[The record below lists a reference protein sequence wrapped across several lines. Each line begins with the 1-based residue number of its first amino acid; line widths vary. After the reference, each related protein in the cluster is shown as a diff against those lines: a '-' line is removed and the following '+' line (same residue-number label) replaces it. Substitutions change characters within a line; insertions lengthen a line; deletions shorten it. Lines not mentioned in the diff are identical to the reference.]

1 MGLETSYKPNEA
13 PKFAPTV
20 IALRVALK
28 VVEGS
33 TFNYTSLMALEKTP
47 QGQKR
52 EGQKSGEPNW
62 LTPTEMAAWRRYI
75 VASRRLIEALDTD
88 LDQHD
93 LSMADYE
100 ILAQLSDAPDRRM
113 RMAELAEIAML
124 SRSRLSHRMKVME
137 EAGWVR
143 REACPDDK
151 RGFFAV
157 MTAKGWKAIV
167 AAAPDH
173 VASVRSRFVDKLS
186 KADQIV
192 LAEIFERVGNDLRD
206 EMK

>member
-1 MGLETSYKPNEA
+1 
-13 PKFAPTV
+13 
-20 IALRVALK
+20 
-28 VVEGS
+28 
-33 TFNYTSLMALEKTP
+33 MALEKTP
-47 QGQKR
+47 QGQKQ
-52 EGQKSGEPNW
+52 ESQKSFKKGEPNW

-75 VASRRLIEALDTD
+75 VASRRLIEALDAD
-88 LDQHD
+88 LNQHD

-157 MTAKGWKAIV
+157 MTPKGWKAIV

-173 VASVRSRFVDKLS
+173 VESVRSRFVDKLS
-186 KADQIV
+186 KADQVV

-206 EMK
+206 EIK

>member
-1 MGLETSYKPNEA
+1 
-13 PKFAPTV
+13 
-20 IALRVALK
+20 
-28 VVEGS
+28 
-33 TFNYTSLMALEKTP
+33 MALEKSP
-47 QGQKR
+47 QGEKPISA
-52 EGQKSGEPNW
+52 GNKGEPNW

-88 LDQHD
+88 LDRHD

-157 MTAKGWKAIV
+157 MTNKGWKAIV

-206 EMK
+206 EIK

>member
-1 MGLETSYKPNEA
+1 
-13 PKFAPTV
+13 
-20 IALRVALK
+20 
-28 VVEGS
+28 
-33 TFNYTSLMALEKTP
+33 MALEKSP
-47 QGQKR
+47 QGEKPISA
-52 EGQKSGEPNW
+52 GNKGEPNW

-88 LDQHD
+88 LDRHD

-206 EMK
+206 ETK

>member
-1 MGLETSYKPNEA
+1 
-13 PKFAPTV
+13 
-20 IALRVALK
+20 
-28 VVEGS
+28 
-33 TFNYTSLMALEKTP
+33 MALEKSP
-47 QGQKR
+47 QGEKTISA
-52 EGQKSGEPNW
+52 GNKGEPNW

-75 VASRRLIEALDTD
+75 VASRRLLEALDTD

-137 EAGWVR
+137 NAGWVR

-157 MTAKGWKAIV
+157 MTPKGWKAIV

-186 KADQIV
+186 KADQVV
-192 LAEIFERVGNDLRD
+192 LAQIFERVGNDLRD
-206 EMK
+206 EIK

>member
-1 MGLETSYKPNEA
+1 MA
-13 PKFAPTV
+13 
-20 IALRVALK
+20 
-28 VVEGS
+28 VEKMVQG
-33 TFNYTSLMALEKTP
+33 EKSISA
-47 QGQKR
+47 GNK
-52 EGQKSGEPNW
+52 GEPNW

-88 LDQHD
+88 LDRHD

-157 MTAKGWKAIV
+157 MTNKGWKAIV

-206 EMK
+206 EIN

>member
-1 MGLETSYKPNEA
+1 
-13 PKFAPTV
+13 
-20 IALRVALK
+20 
-28 VVEGS
+28 
-33 TFNYTSLMALEKTP
+33 MALEKTA
-47 QGQKR
+47 Q
-52 EGQKSGEPNW
+52 GQKSGEPNW

-157 MTAKGWKAIV
+157 MTPKGWKAIV

-173 VASVRSRFVDKLS
+173 VASVRTRFVDKLS
-186 KADQIV
+186 KADQLV
-192 LAEIFERVGNDLRD
+192 LADIFERVGNDLRD
-206 EMK
+206 EIK

>member
-1 MGLETSYKPNEA
+1 
-13 PKFAPTV
+13 
-20 IALRVALK
+20 
-28 VVEGS
+28 
-33 TFNYTSLMALEKTP
+33 MALEKSP
-47 QGQKR
+47 QGEKTISA
-52 EGQKSGEPNW
+52 GNKGEPNW

-75 VASRRLIEALDTD
+75 VASRRLLEALDTD

-137 EAGWVR
+137 NAGWVR

-157 MTAKGWKAIV
+157 MTPKGWKAIV

-186 KADQIV
+186 KADQLV
-192 LAEIFERVGNDLRD
+192 LAQIFERVGNDLRD
-206 EMK
+206 EIK

>member
-1 MGLETSYKPNEA
+1 
-13 PKFAPTV
+13 
-20 IALRVALK
+20 
-28 VVEGS
+28 
-33 TFNYTSLMALEKTP
+33 MALEKSP
-47 QGQKR
+47 QGEKTISA
-52 EGQKSGEPNW
+52 GNKGEPNW

-75 VASRRLIEALDTD
+75 VASRRLLEALDTD

-157 MTAKGWKAIV
+157 MTPKGWKAIV

-186 KADQIV
+186 KADQLV

-206 EMK
+206 EIK

>member
-1 MGLETSYKPNEA
+1 
-13 PKFAPTV
+13 
-20 IALRVALK
+20 
-28 VVEGS
+28 
-33 TFNYTSLMALEKTP
+33 MALEKSP
-47 QGQKR
+47 QGEKPISA
-52 EGQKSGEPNW
+52 GNKGEPNW

-88 LDQHD
+88 LDRHD

-157 MTAKGWKAIV
+157 MTDKGWKAIV

-206 EMK
+206 EIK